1 MDKEASAFRKR
12 LQYVKCGTEKA

>member
-12 LQYVKCGTEKA
+12 LQYVKCGIEKA